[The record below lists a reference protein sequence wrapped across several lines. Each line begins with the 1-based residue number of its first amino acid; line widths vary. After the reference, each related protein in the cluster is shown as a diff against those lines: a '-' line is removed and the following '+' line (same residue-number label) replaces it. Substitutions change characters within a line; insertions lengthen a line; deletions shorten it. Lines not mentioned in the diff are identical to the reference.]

1 MKGYMMTLW
10 VFPPRFCA
18 MVFVAAMVFFAEAP
32 AGAIIAC
39 ELCLLVRKRETAV
52 EYHVRE
58 GVLRVAVSAL
68 FFVCVNRAIF
78 LSARLIKDL
87 GAWVLVLV
95 CWWRVRIKRM
105 WPGHP
110 LCAEEPSW
118 FLSKGSQQDLSRS
131 PQQNA
136 GGVWSWVF
144 RTCGIAC
151 VEVQWFCFG
160 NVFGNHNDPKVQ
172 FTFSNLFGN
181 TFEDLDDFKM
191 YLHFVW
197 FRESIFGSQ
206 ALRDISLEIPCFD

>member
-1 MKGYMMTLW
+1 MHDDPMG
-10 VFPPRFCA
+10 VSAAFCA
-18 MVFVAAMVFFAEAP
+18 MVFVAAMVFFAGAP

-39 ELCLLVRKRETAV
+39 ERCLLVRKRETAV
-52 EYHVRE
+52 EYYVRE

-68 FFVCVNRAIF
+68 FFVCVSWTSF

-87 GAWVLVLV
+87 GAWVFVLV
-95 CWWRVRIKRM
+95 CWWRVRTKGM

-110 LCAEEPSW
+110 LCAEEPIW
-118 FLSKGSQQDLSRS
+118 FSSKGSQQDLSRS

-144 RTCGIAC
+144 RTCGVAC
-151 VEVQWFCFG
+151 VKVQWFCFG
-160 NVFGNHNDPKVQ
+160 NVFGNHYDPKVQ

-197 FRESIFGSQ
+197 FRDSIFGSQ
-206 ALRDISLEIPCFD
+206 ALRDISLKIPSFD

>member
-1 MKGYMMTLW
+1 MLC
-10 VFPPRFCA
+10 FP
-18 MVFVAAMVFFAEAP
+18 
-32 AGAIIAC
+32 
-39 ELCLLVRKRETAV
+39 L
-52 EYHVRE
+52 
-58 GVLRVAVSAL
+58 
-68 FFVCVNRAIF
+68 AIF

-87 GAWVLVLV
+87 GAWVFVLV
-95 CWWRVRIKRM
+95 CWWRVRTKGM

-110 LCAEEPSW
+110 LCAEEPNW

-160 NVFGNHNDPKVQ
+160 NVFGNHYDPKVQ

-206 ALRDISLEIPCFD
+206 ALRDISLEIPSFD

>member
-1 MKGYMMTLW
+1 
-10 VFPPRFCA
+10 
-18 MVFVAAMVFFAEAP
+18 
-32 AGAIIAC
+32 
-39 ELCLLVRKRETAV
+39 
-52 EYHVRE
+52 
-58 GVLRVAVSAL
+58 
-68 FFVCVNRAIF
+68 
-78 LSARLIKDL
+78 
-87 GAWVLVLV
+87 
-95 CWWRVRIKRM
+95 M

-110 LCAEEPSW
+110 LCAEEPNW
-118 FLSKGSQQDLSRS
+118 FLSKGSQQDLSGS

-181 TFEDLDDFKM
+181 TFEDLDDFKI

-206 ALRDISLEIPCFD
+206 ALRDISLEIPSFD

>member
-1 MKGYMMTLW
+1 MKGYMMTLR
-10 VFPPRFCA
+10 VFPPRLCA
-18 MVFVAAMVFFAEAP
+18 MVFVAATVFFAEAP

-68 FFVCVNRAIF
+68 FFVCVNRTIF

-87 GAWVLVLV
+87 GAWVFVLV
-95 CWWRVRIKRM
+95 CWWRVRIKGM
-105 WPGHP
+105 WPRHP
-110 LCAEEPSW
+110 LCAEDPSR

-191 YLHFVW
+191 YLHFVS
-197 FRESIFGSQ
+197 FQESIFGSQ
-206 ALRDISLEIPCFD
+206 ALRDISLEIPSFD

>member
-1 MKGYMMTLW
+1 MTLW

-39 ELCLLVRKRETAV
+39 KLCLLVRKRETAV
-52 EYHVRE
+52 EYLVRE

-87 GAWVLVLV
+87 GAWVFVLV
-95 CWWRVRIKRM
+95 CWWRVRIKGM

-136 GGVWSWVF
+136 GGVWSWVS

-151 VEVQWFCFG
+151 VEVQRFCFG

-181 TFEDLDDFKM
+181 TFEDLGDFKM

-206 ALRDISLEIPCFD
+206 ALGDISLEIPSFD